1 MHDVLFRDASFIHG
15 RQKFTGSIGTI
26 DRFKRGFDFKCELG
40 YVDFIEVNEISVP
53 HQFSWCTNTHT
64 DTKRD

>member
-40 YVDFIEVNEISVP
+40 YVDFIEVNEISIP
-53 HQFSWCTNTHT
+53 H
-64 DTKRD
+64 